1 MSELDDDSIKSLL
14 KWIDTVP
21 LSREKKSLARD
32 FSDGVLAAEIIRFYF
47 PRMVELHNYQNASSR
62 QQKLTNWNTLNRKV
76 LSKFG
81 FVIPQDVLDNI
92 IKAELKDVQLFL
104 FGLRRVIEDKLKGR
118 SVADEGTQNYYEVG
132 NYNPNYNANKTT
144 GVPAQQTRRKN
155 PGKMHSNK
163 KSGGRS
169 SGTNTNDNLSLTLR
183 AGVPLSELNL
193 QLLDTDTKL
202 VLAEKEQALL
212 ASHETIKV
220 LQLKISRLEQLLALK
235 DKRIQ
240 ELKKQVE
247 LPQNL

>member
-1 MSELDDDSIKSLL
+1 M
-14 KWIDTVP
+14 
-21 LSREKKSLARD
+21 
-32 FSDGVLAAEIIRFYF
+32 
-47 PRMVELHNYQNASSR
+47 
-62 QQKLTNWNTLNRKV
+62 
-76 LSKFG
+76 
-81 FVIPQDVLDNI
+81 
-92 IKAELKDVQLFL
+92 
-104 FGLRRVIEDKLKGR
+104 
-118 SVADEGTQNYYEVG
+118 G

-212 ASHETIKV
+212 GIRASE
-220 LQLKISRLEQLLALK
+220 
-235 DKRIQ
+235 
-240 ELKKQVE
+240 
-247 LPQNL
+247 NF

>member
-118 SVADEGTQNYYEVG
+118 SVADEGTQ
-132 NYNPNYNANKTT
+132 
-144 GVPAQQTRRKN
+144 
-155 PGKMHSNK
+155 
-163 KSGGRS
+163 SGGRS

>member
-81 FVIPQDVLDNI
+81 FVIPQDVLENI
-92 IKAELKDVQLFL
+92 VKAELKDVQLFL

-118 SVADEGTQNYYEVG
+118 SVADEGTQ
-132 NYNPNYNANKTT
+132 
-144 GVPAQQTRRKN
+144 
-155 PGKMHSNK
+155 
-163 KSGGRS
+163 SGGRG
-169 SGTNTNDNLSLTLR
+169 SGTNTNDSLSLTLR